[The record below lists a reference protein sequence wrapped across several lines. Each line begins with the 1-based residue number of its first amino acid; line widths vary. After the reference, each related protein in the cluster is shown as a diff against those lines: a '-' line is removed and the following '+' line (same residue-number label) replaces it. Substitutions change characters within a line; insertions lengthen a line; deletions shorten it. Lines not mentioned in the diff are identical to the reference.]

1 LRETPNEEWSSA
13 LDHPDTVVVSYMQ
26 KDMARSKKPTKKEED
41 EQAKRGIVL
50 LGVLVAAL
58 AGLVYWASTSG
69 KDVNT
74 DAEAGADAVEDAA
87 PVVVAK
93 PDATPRGTGALERL
107 PESGGDLTILTDK
120 PEDAVTAAT
129 KTEAIE
135 KTLDVPY
142 CGPACDAVKK
152 AVRDKEHFEIE
163 TLSGDEMLLPPK
175 DTIDTIAPGLTP
187 KERESVHRRRA
198 AVTVRVRGDVNKE
211 QVAART
217 LFAVGA
223 SLAKTLDGLVWD
235 ETTRRVETA
244 EQTRL
249 RAITA
254 PLGAPA
260 FNQRAIVI
268 QFYRQPDATAR
279 LVTLGM
285 SRFGAPDLSLR
296 GCSMGAGAMLV
307 DAINALAA
315 SIVEGKDGLPLVAKT
330 AKGEAAFEVADAER
344 VQGDPDDFVELVP
357 VSGAKGEAPREA
369 WDAVV
374 TKLFGEAARSV
385 EAKFGKELEAAGAKA
400 RKEMPAVLKRFTAG
414 EGELF
419 VWGPFTIRS
428 DERADGG
435 PEEEWLWVKV
445 STCDDNSCTGALS
458 NRPMYATNIAS
469 GRTTSMPRAKIAD
482 WQLRYPDGGI
492 TGGETT
498 RLLQQPDAGSTQR

>member
-1 LRETPNEEWSSA
+1 
-13 LDHPDTVVVSYMQ
+13 
-26 KDMARSKKPTKKEED
+26 MARSKKPTKKEED

-58 AGLVYWASTSG
+58 AALVYWASTSG
-69 KDVNT
+69 KDAST
-74 DAEAGADAVEDAA
+74 DADAGATEEIEDAA
-87 PVVVAK
+87 SVTATK
-93 PDATPRGTGALERL
+93 PDGASRGTGVLERL

-120 PEDAVTAAT
+120 PEDVVTAAT

-152 AVRDKEHFEIE
+152 VVRDKEHFEIE
-163 TLSGDEMLLPPK
+163 TVSGEDMMLPPK
-175 DTIDTIAPGLTP
+175 DTIDTIGPGLTP

-198 AVTVRVRGDVNKE
+198 AVTVRVRGDVDKD
-211 QVAART
+211 QAAARA
-217 LFAVGA
+217 LFAVTA

-235 ETTRRVETA
+235 ETTRRIETA
-244 EQTRL
+244 DQTRM
-249 RAITA
+249 RAITV

-260 FNQRAIVI
+260 FNPRAIVI

-296 GCSMGAGAMLV
+296 GCSMAAGAMLV

-315 SIVEGKDGLPLVAKT
+315 SIVAGKDTLPLVVKM
-330 AKGEAAFEVADAER
+330 KGVVGFEVADAER
-344 VQGDPDDFVELVP
+344 VDGDPSDFVELVP
-357 VSGAKGEAPREA
+357 IGGAKGESTREA

-374 TKLFGEAARSV
+374 TKLFGEAAQSV

-400 RKEMPAVLKRFTAG
+400 RKEMPAVLKRFAAG

-419 VWGPFTIRS
+419 VWGPFTIPP

-445 STCDDNSCTGALS
+445 SSCDESACTGALS
-458 NRPMYATNIAS
+458 NRPMYASNIAS
-469 GRTTSMPRAKIAD
+469 GRTTSVPRAKIAD

-498 RLLQQPDAGSTQR
+498 RMLAPR